1 MYPKYLLNFHEKISM
16 EKVAMHAI
24 NPHMFV
30 FQLFDVAS
38 IVSIPRKIEH

>member
-1 MYPKYLLNFHEKISM
+1 M

-24 NPHMFV
+24 NLHMFV

-38 IVSIPRKIEH
+38 QERLSSKWL